1 MRKMELRD
9 PVARATVLIYEAE
22 SLLGSYAASAPDRED
37 SVTASEAAGQLEDI
51 RLSLENDFG
60 LFLGSGIVG

>member
-37 SVTASEAAGQLEDI
+37 SVVASVASGQLEDI
-51 RLSLENDFG
+51 WVHPGRGRQKPESR
-60 LFLGSGIVG
+60 S

>member
-9 PVARATVLIYEAE
+9 PVTRATVLIHEAE
-22 SLLGSYAASAPDRED
+22 SLLGSYAVSASDRED

-51 RLSLENDFG
+51 RLSLESGFG
-60 LFLGSGIVG
+60 LFCV